1 MAGPNQNHNVTIVP
15 SGCDPSSCWPH
26 SPCCFG
32 TDCFCLKGKV
42 PQVVIPIIINYHISI
57 VHRCTQLSHKTCN
70 LHILLGTKHHAG
82 AKQTQN
88 ISSVLYHT
96 SLPKGV
102 SFQTFDTVAKE
113 EPLPLEENKCKKKIV
128 KEEIMIHVLRRVKR
142 N

>member
-42 PQVVIPIIINYHISI
+42 PQVVIPIIINYHIST
-57 VHRCTQLSHKTCN
+57 VHRCTQLSHKTRN
-70 LHILLGTKHHAG
+70 LHILLGAKRHAG

-88 ISSVLYHT
+88 ISSVRYHT
-96 SLPKGV
+96 PLPKV
-102 SFQTFDTVAKE
+102 QKAQDDSFRTFDTVAKE
-113 EPLPLEENKCKKKIV
+113 EALCLEEKKV
-128 KEEIMIHVLRRVKR
+128 KAKL
-142 N
+142 